1 MSYDCQDYGCSLE
14 ERGVD
19 QKTPVELAVQKL
31 DVNMLDMLLENGAN
45 ADYSLTL
52 NVARDGNMALIKV
65 LKRRGYMRLD
75 AEVSLRSMVKTG
87 RSS

>member
-1 MSYDCQDYGCSLE
+1 MFHHCQDHGCSLE

-52 NVARDGNMALIKV
+52 NVARDGNMALMNV
-65 LKRRGYMRLD
+65 LKRRGHMRLD
-75 AEVSLRSMVKTG
+75 AQVSLRSMVKTG
-87 RSS
+87 KSS